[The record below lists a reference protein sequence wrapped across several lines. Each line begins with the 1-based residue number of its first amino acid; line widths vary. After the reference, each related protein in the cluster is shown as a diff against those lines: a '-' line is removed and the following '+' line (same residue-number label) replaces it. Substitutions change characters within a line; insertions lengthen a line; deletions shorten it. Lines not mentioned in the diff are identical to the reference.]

1 MHCHVCWAVVAARGH
16 GQVCLCT
23 CCPADLT
30 LIISMYAAVSCCFCC
45 CVHQATSAALGY
57 LLLFVDQVALIMGGP
72 MLHESA
78 HQAST
83 SSIWQPSSFWNR
95 QPPSPAAMLPL
106 NVMTAGA
113 GAGSGTG
120 QAAYNSTT
128 SRWGVAGSSCAALWH
143 CTRQ

>member
-1 MHCHVCWAVVAARGH
+1 VVLCSCATAPAALRTAPSV
-16 GQVCLCT
+16 QSCT
-23 CCPADLT
+23 LPSL
-30 LIISMYAAVSCCFCC
+30 LLLLLLFS
-45 CVHQATSAALGY
+45 QATSAALGY

-128 SRWGVAGSSCAALWH
+128 SRCGITGGSCVKTL
-143 CTRQ
+143 TKRV